1 MSHLTLRRALYSE
14 QDTRD
19 LAASLARLARPGD
32 VIALEGDLGAG
43 KTVFARAF
51 VTALGG
57 EKKFQ
62 APHSP
67 LCNLMIAPQV
77 PFTILTFTGL
87 LPLKIHLSLVW
98 KSFYQMVFP

>member
-1 MSHLTLRRALYSE
+1 MSHLTLRRVLYSE

-57 EKKFQ
+57 GEEVRV
-62 APHSP
+62 
-67 LCNLMIAPQV
+67 PQEIDRDFSDLISSL
-77 PFTILTFTGL
+77 PKL
-87 LPLKIHLSLVW
+87 LARRSGSDPESRKLATAERYRQRS
-98 KSFYQMVFP
+98 

>member
-51 VTALGG
+51 VTALGCQTSKSWEG
-57 EKKFQ
+57 RRRR
-62 APHSP
+62 
-67 LCNLMIAPQV
+67 
-77 PFTILTFTGL
+77 PFA
-87 LPLKIHLSLVW
+87 
-98 KSFYQMVFP
+98 